1 MPPGELPIP
10 DHFDPAK
17 VSELWRV
24 DYAALAPAARAWAAR
39 HELAPAA
46 DDRERICLLLIDV
59 QNTFCLPGYELFVA
73 GRSGT
78 GAVDDNVR
86 LCRFIYRNLGRITA
100 IHATLDTHSAFQIFH
115 PAFWTDEAG
124 EPPPPMTAITVDDV
138 ESGRW
143 RVSPRVAERMAGA
156 LPGGAED
163 DPEAAH
169 AAYALHYVRELAARD
184 KYDLMIWPYHAILG
198 GPGHALVSSVH
209 EAMFFHSIA
218 RSSPSRHEVKG
229 SHPLTEHYSAFGP
242 EVTED
247 HRGHPLATGS
257 SALIDTLLA
266 FDRVVVAGQAKSH
279 CLAWT
284 VADLLAD
291 VREREPRRVDRGR
304 ELARKVYLLE
314 DCTSPVVVP
323 DAVDFTEPADAAFER
338 FRGAGMHVVRST
350 EPVADWPDPRRA

>member
-1 MPPGELPIP
+1 LVI
-10 DHFDPAK
+10 
-17 VSELWRV
+17 
-24 DYAALAPAARAWAAR
+24 ALVPYVEGLSNA
-39 HELAPAA
+39 
-46 DDRERICLLLIDV
+46 
-59 QNTFCLPGYELFVA
+59 FM
-73 GRSGT
+73 
-78 GAVDDNVR
+78 GA
-86 LCRFIYRNLGRITA
+86 
-100 IHATLDTHSAFQIFH
+100 
-115 PAFWTDEAG
+115 
-124 EPPPPMTAITVDDV
+124 
-138 ESGRW
+138 
-143 RVSPRVAERMAGA
+143 
-156 LPGGAED
+156 
-163 DPEAAH
+163 
-169 AAYALHYVRELAARD
+169 HYVRELAARD

-247 HRGHPLATGS
+247 HRGRSLATGS

-284 VADLLAD
+284 VSDLLEE
-291 VREREPRRVDRGR
+291 VGRRDASV
-304 ELARKVYLLE
+304 ARKVYLLE